1 MTRTTIVLDTS
12 LKKRVMKKARELEI
26 SMGELIRIS
35 LDRFLKEPGDLVST
49 ADSFFSDNVAFKDDK
64 GVTDLSINHD
74 QHLYDE

>member
-1 MTRTTIVLDTS
+1 MTRTTIVLDSS

-35 LDRFLKEPGDLVST
+35 LDKFLKEPSEVVST
-49 ADSFFSDNVAFKDDK
+49 ADSFFSDNVSFKDDK

-74 QHLYDE
+74 QHLYED